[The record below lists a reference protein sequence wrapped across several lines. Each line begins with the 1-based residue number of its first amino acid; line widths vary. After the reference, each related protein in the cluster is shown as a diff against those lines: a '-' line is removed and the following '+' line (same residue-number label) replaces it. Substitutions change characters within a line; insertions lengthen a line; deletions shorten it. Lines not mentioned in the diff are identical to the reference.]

1 MEEEEQLLLTKEF
14 DAAQESWNKLTSD
27 VSSVIGSGVRAV
39 DDFIDQNIPGGEQ
52 FTARWRK
59 GAVRIL
65 KGTARFVQQEFE
77 AADRQ
82 VDEPIDSPGDIPY
95 FVAGA
100 FNRGKQQY
108 TENARSMAE
117 SAGIDPRAGDVLGE
131 VAGEIATFG
140 AGKLASTATKAI
152 PPGTGGMSPQLAT
165 VGASQINF
173 SRGAVNYQPPTVSKL
188 TITDPEFIAPGV
200 KPGIAQTPANIK
212 AREMLDKSLERLD
225 KRRSELDAM
234 LESGEVV
241 KGSSKFARLDKKIR
255 EERYGEMSS
264 FYNNLDQDPPAYRKK
279 PDKNIDPTN
288 EAVVLE
294 QHHLAAK
301 AQTQPFVEVMLE
313 VGDPDDLVALHEY
326 SRMLGVVMGNSRLNM
341 LDAPGPIHRAAL
353 AKTQTEKLG
362 NIHSAFSAAGMEPN
376 NKFVQNLLKDAKTS
390 DDVMRVFSQYA
401 QEYLIPQQNIAKKI
415 VKNYFEDYKV
425 NLTASQKA
433 RFNELV
439 SKANKGGD

>member
-1 MEEEEQLLLTKEF
+1 MDKPDFRDYPNSPEGLAAY
-14 DAAQESWNKLTSD
+14 DAATAEYNRIQKGPMIGTEFVDTVED
-27 VSSVIGSGVRAV
+27 VAGFV
-39 DDFIDQNIPGGEQ
+39 GEQ
-52 FTARWRK
+52 VTKIPLVRRGLQFLG
-59 GAVRIL
+59 GAVRTVDQVMSED
-65 KGTARFVQQEFE
+65 KGVGGMVYRTYKNVRS
-77 AADRQ
+77 AA
-82 VDEPIDSPGDIPY
+82 EKGFGDL
-95 FVAGA
+95 A
-100 FNRGKQQY
+100 
-108 TENARSMAE
+108 ENL
-117 SAGIDPRAGDVLGE
+117 GVDPRIGSFAGGE
-131 VAGEIATFG
+131 VVDTLATAGLGSVARKAATVVDT
-140 AGKLASTATKAI
+140 L
-152 PPGTGGMSPQLAT
+152 PPGGMSPQLAT
-165 VGASQINF
+165 AGASQINF
-173 SRGAVNYQPPTVSKL
+173 SRGTVTYQPPTVSKL

-212 AREMLDKSLERLD
+212 AREMLDKSLGRLD

-241 KGSSKFARLDKKIR
+241 KGSTKFARLDKKIR

-362 NIHSAFSAAGMEPN
+362 NIHSAFSAAEMEPN
-376 NKFVQNLLKDAKTS
+376 NKFVRNLLKDAKTS

-425 NLTASQKA
+425 NLTASQKT

-439 SKANKGGD
+439 AKANKGGD

>member
-1 MEEEEQLLLTKEF
+1 MEPNILDYPNSQEGIDAYEADLAEYNRIQKGPMIGTEF
-14 DAAQESWNKLTSD
+14 VDTVED
-27 VSSVIGSGVRAV
+27 VVESGVKQITKVPILRT
-39 DDFIDQNIPGGEQ
+39 GLQ
-52 FTARWRK
+52 FLG
-59 GAVRIL
+59 GAVRTIDQVMSEDQGPGGMIYRTYKNVKEASE
-65 KGTARFVQQEFE
+65 KGFGDLAESVGVDRRIGEFGGGE
-77 AADRQ
+77 F
-82 VDEPIDSPGDIPY
+82 ID
-95 FVAGA
+95 FVATA
-100 FNRGKQQY
+100 
-108 TENARSMAE
+108 
-117 SAGIDPRAGDVLGE
+117 
-131 VAGEIATFG
+131 G
-140 AGKLASTATKAI
+140 AGTVAKRAKNVIDKL
-152 PPGTGGMSPQLAT
+152 PPGGMSPQLAT

-212 AREMLDKSLERLD
+212 AREMLDKSLGRLD

-279 PDKNIDPTN
+279 TDKNIDPTN

-353 AKTQTEKLG
+353 AKTETEKLG

-376 NKFVQNLLKDAKTS
+376 NKFVRNLLKDAKTS

-439 SKANKGGD
+439 AKANKGGD

>member
-1 MEEEEQLLLTKEF
+1 MEEDNPLGLGYTPTIG
-14 DAAQESWNKLTSD
+14 DA
-27 VSSVIGSGVRAV
+27 
-39 DDFIDQNIPGGEQ
+39 
-52 FTARWRK
+52 
-59 GAVRIL
+59 
-65 KGTARFVQQEFE
+65 VQ
-77 AADRQ
+77 
-82 VDEPIDSPGDIPY
+82 
-95 FVAGA
+95 
-100 FNRGKQQY
+100 
-108 TENARSMAE
+108 
-117 SAGIDPRAGDVLGE
+117 
-131 VAGEIATFG
+131 
-140 AGKLASTATKAI
+140 
-152 PPGTGGMSPQLAT
+152 
-165 VGASQINF
+165 
-173 SRGAVNYQPPTVSKL
+173 GAVNYLGGVARFYQKTVPQFL
-188 TITDPEFIAPGV
+188 TGVRRGIKEEAEAPSPITGTLNPIQAAGELTTAYSQAESTALEQVASGVESLGLPEPVAGAAALAVSPFLPGPAEMGLVMKGGAATLMGLTVTDPRFIAPGV

-212 AREMLDKSLERLD
+212 AREMFDKSLGRLD

-279 PDKNIDPTN
+279 TDKNIDPTN

-353 AKTQTEKLG
+353 AKTETEKLG

-376 NKFVQNLLKDAKTS
+376 NKFVRNLLKDVKTS

>member
-1 MEEEEQLLLTKEF
+1 MEISNKFGSVFVQGFKDKLEQTY
-14 DAAQESWNKLTSD
+14 
-27 VSSVIGSGVRAV
+27 
-39 DDFIDQNIPGGEQ
+39 
-52 FTARWRK
+52 
-59 GAVRIL
+59 GAVKEAVPIV
-65 KGTARFVQQEFE
+65 GQVEEFYAGSE
-77 AADRQ
+77 ERAQSRLLERGFTPEQIQAAD
-82 VDEPIDSPGDIPY
+82 VE
-95 FVAGA
+95 
-100 FNRGKQQY
+100 KQQY
-108 TENARSMAE
+108 TKTGEATSQFLDTVSDVTN
-117 SAGIDPRAGDVLGE
+117 IDRDLV
-131 VAGEIATFG
+131 G
-140 AGKLASTATKAI
+140 AGAAVLENLVE
-152 PPGTGGMSPQLAT
+152 PGYGGA
-165 VGASQINF
+165 VAF
-173 SRGAVNYQPPTVSKL
+173 KRGAAALEMRDVTRLQRSVASAADPAQNYYL
-188 TITDPEFIAPGV
+188 TITDPKFIAPGV
-200 KPGIAQTPANIK
+200 KPGIAQTPANIQ
-212 AREMLDKSLERLD
+212 AREMLDKSLGRLD
-225 KRRSELDAM
+225 KRRSELDSM

-279 PDKNIDPTN
+279 TDKNIDPTN

-376 NKFVQNLLKDAKTS
+376 NKFVRNLLKDAKTS

-415 VKNYFEDYKV
+415 VKQYFEDYKV

-439 SKANKGGD
+439 SKANKGSN

>member
-1 MEEEEQLLLTKEF
+1 MEPNILNYPNSQEGI
-14 DAAQESWNKLTSD
+14 DAYEADLAEYNRIQKGPMIGTGFVDTVED
-27 VSSVIGSGVRAV
+27 VVESGVEQISKVPILRTGLQFLGGAV
-39 DDFIDQNIPGGEQ
+39 KTIDQVMSEDQGPGGMIYRTYKNVKAASEEG
-52 FTARWRK
+52 FGNLAENLGVDR
-59 GAVRIL
+59 RI
-65 KGTARFVQQEFE
+65 GEFGGGE
-77 AADRQ
+77 LIDFAAT
-82 VDEPIDSPGDIPY
+82 
-95 FVAGA
+95 AGA
-100 FNRGKQQY
+100 GTVVKRA
-108 TENARSMAE
+108 ENV
-117 SAGIDPRAGDVLGE
+117 ID
-131 VAGEIATFG
+131 
-140 AGKLASTATKAI
+140 KL
-152 PPGTGGMSPQLAT
+152 PPGGMLPQLAT
-165 VGASQINF
+165 VGAPKFNYN
-173 SRGAVNYQPPTVSKL
+173 RGSVTYQPPTVSKL
-188 TITDPEFIAPGV
+188 TVTDPEFIAPGV

-212 AREMLDKSLERLD
+212 ARKMLDESLARLD
-225 KRRSELDAM
+225 KRRAELDAM
-234 LESGEVV
+234 LENGEVV

-264 FYNNLDQDPPAYRKK
+264 FYNNLDQDPPAYRRKT
-279 PDKNIDPTN
+279 DKNIDPTN

-376 NKFVQNLLKDAKTS
+376 NKFVKNLLKDAKTS

-415 VKNYFEDYKV
+415 VKQYFEDYKV

-439 SKANKGGD
+439 SKANKGSN

>member
-1 MEEEEQLLLTKEF
+1 MEPNILDYPNSQEGIDAYEADLAEYNRIQKGPMIGTEFVDTVENVVESGIEQISKVPIFRTGLQFL
-14 DAAQESWNKLTSD
+14 
-27 VSSVIGSGVRAV
+27 GGAV
-39 DDFIDQNIPGGEQ
+39 KTVDQVMSQDQGPGGMVYRTYKNVKEASEEG
-52 FTARWRK
+52 FGDLAENLGVDR
-59 GAVRIL
+59 RI
-65 KGTARFVQQEFE
+65 GEFGGGE
-77 AADRQ
+77 V
-82 VDEPIDSPGDIPY
+82 VD
-95 FVAGA
+95 FVA
-100 FNRGKQQY
+100 
-108 TENARSMAE
+108 T
-117 SAGIDPRAGDVLGE
+117 AGVGTVAKRAKNVID
-131 VAGEIATFG
+131 
-140 AGKLASTATKAI
+140 KL
-152 PPGTGGMSPQLAT
+152 PPGGMSSQLAT
-165 VGASQINF
+165 AGTSQINI
-173 SRGAVNYQPPTVSKL
+173 SRGAVNYQPPTVAKL

-225 KRRSELDAM
+225 KRRSELDSM

-241 KGSSKFARLDKKIR
+241 KGSTKFARLDKKIR

-279 PDKNIDPTN
+279 TDKNIDPTN

-313 VGDPDDLVALHEY
+313 VGDPDDLAALHEY

-341 LDAPGPIHRAAL
+341 LDAPGPIHRVAL

-362 NIHSAFSAAGMEPN
+362 NIHSAFNAAGIEPN
-376 NKFVQNLLKDAKTS
+376 NKFVKNLLKDAKTS

-425 NLTASQKA
+425 NLAASQKA

>member
-1 MEEEEQLLLTKEF
+1 MEKPDIRDYPNVQEGYDAYDRDLARYNRIQKGPMIGTEFADTVEDVVQSAGEQISQIPFVSTGLQFLGGAVKTIDTVMSQDKGPGGMVYRTYKNVRSAAEEGFGDLAENLGV
-14 DAAQESWNKLTSD
+14 DPR
-27 VSSVIGSGVRAV
+27 IGSFA
-39 DDFIDQNIPGGEQ
+39 GGEVVDTLA
-52 FTARWRK
+52 TAGLGSVAK
-59 GAVRIL
+59 
-65 KGTARFVQQEFE
+65 K
-77 AADRQ
+77 AATV
-82 VDEPIDSPGDIPY
+82 VD
-95 FVAGA
+95 
-100 FNRGKQQY
+100 
-108 TENARSMAE
+108 T
-117 SAGIDPRAGDVLGE
+117 L
-131 VAGEIATFG
+131 
-140 AGKLASTATKAI
+140 
-152 PPGTGGMSPQLAT
+152 PPGGMSPQLAT

-173 SRGAVNYQPPTVSKL
+173 SRGVVNYQPPTVSKL

-200 KPGIAQTPANIK
+200 KPGIAQTPANVK

-279 PDKNIDPTN
+279 TDKNIDPTN

-353 AKTQTEKLG
+353 AKTETEKLG

-376 NKFVQNLLKDAKTS
+376 NKFVRNLLKDVKTS

-439 SKANKGGD
+439 SKANKGGN

>member
-1 MEEEEQLLLTKEF
+1 MEEDNPLGLGYTPTIGDAIQGTVNYLGGVARFYQKTVPQFLTGVRRGIKEEAEAPSPITGTLNPIQAAGELTT
-14 DAAQESWNKLTSD
+14 AYSQVESTALEQ
-27 VSSVIGSGVRAV
+27 VASGVESLGL
-39 DDFIDQNIPGGEQ
+39 P
-52 FTARWRK
+52 
-59 GAVRIL
+59 
-65 KGTARFVQQEFE
+65 
-77 AADRQ
+77 
-82 VDEPIDSPGDIPY
+82 EP
-95 FVAGA
+95 VAGA
-100 FNRGKQQY
+100 AALAVSPFLPGP
-108 TENARSMAE
+108 AE
-117 SAGIDPRAGDVLGE
+117 AGLIMKGGTATLMGLTVTDPR
-131 VAGEIATFG
+131 
-140 AGKLASTATKAI
+140 
-152 PPGTGGMSPQLAT
+152 
-165 VGASQINF
+165 
-173 SRGAVNYQPPTVSKL
+173 
-188 TITDPEFIAPGV
+188 FIAPGV

-212 AREMLDKSLERLD
+212 AREMFDKSLGRLD

-279 PDKNIDPTN
+279 TDKNIDPTN

-376 NKFVQNLLKDAKTS
+376 NKFVRNLLKDAKTS

-439 SKANKGGD
+439 AKANKGGD

>member
-1 MEEEEQLLLTKEF
+1 MEEEKQLLGTRGF
-14 DAAQESWNKLTSD
+14 DAAQEGWNKLTGG
-27 VSSVIGSGVRAV
+27 VSSVIQSGVQAA
-39 DDFIDQNIPGGEQ
+39 DDFIDKNIPGGEQ
-52 FTARWRK
+52 FTARWRQ

-65 KGTARFVQQEFE
+65 GGTARFVQQELE

-82 VDEPIDSPGDIPY
+82 VDDPIDHIGDLPY
-95 FVAGA
+95 FAVGA

-108 TENARSMAE
+108 TENARRMTE
-117 SAGIDPRAGDVLGE
+117 SAGIDPRAGNVLGE
-131 VAGEIATFG
+131 VASEIATFG
-140 AGKLASTATKAI
+140 AGKLFNAATKVI
-152 PPGTGGMSPQLAT
+152 PPGTGGLTPQLAT
-165 VGASQINF
+165 VGTSQINI
-173 SRGAVNYQPPTVSKL
+173 SRGAVNYQPPTVAKL

-212 AREMLDKSLERLD
+212 AREMLDKSLGRLD

-241 KGSSKFARLDKKIR
+241 KGSGKFARLDKKIR

-279 PDKNIDPTN
+279 PDKNVDPTN

-301 AQTQPFVEVMLE
+301 AQTQPFAEVMLE

-341 LDAPGPIHRAAL
+341 LDAPGPIHRVAL
-353 AKTQTEKLG
+353 AKTEMEKLG

-376 NKFVQNLLKDAKTS
+376 NKFVRNLLKDAKTS

>member
-1 MEEEEQLLLTKEF
+1 MINIDKGSVKFGTSFVEGVKQTLGQTYEAVKEAVPIVGQVEEFYAGSEKRAQSRLLERGFTPEQI
-14 DAAQESWNKLTSD
+14 Q
-27 VSSVIGSGVRAV
+27 
-39 DDFIDQNIPGGEQ
+39 
-52 FTARWRK
+52 
-59 GAVRIL
+59 
-65 KGTARFVQQEFE
+65 
-77 AADRQ
+77 AAD
-82 VDEPIDSPGDIPY
+82 VE
-95 FVAGA
+95 
-100 FNRGKQQY
+100 KQQY
-108 TENARSMAE
+108 TKTGEATSRFIQDVSDVTNIAPELVQAGAFVAE
-117 SAGIDPRAGDVLGE
+117 SVFDARMGGRMTLD
-131 VAGEIATFG
+131 
-140 AGKLASTATKAI
+140 TA
-152 PPGTGGMSPQLAT
+152 
-165 VGASQINF
+165 
-173 SRGAVNYQPPTVSKL
+173 RGAARLMPAEPVQAL
-188 TITDPEFIAPGV
+188 TITDPKFIAPGV

-212 AREMLDKSLERLD
+212 AREMLDKSLGRLD

-279 PDKNIDPTN
+279 TDKNVDPTN

-353 AKTQTEKLG
+353 AKTETEKLG

-376 NKFVQNLLKDAKTS
+376 NKFVRNLLKDAKTS

-439 SKANKGGD
+439 AKANKGGD

>member
-1 MEEEEQLLLTKEF
+1 MEPNILNYPNSQEGIDAYEADLAEYNRIQKGPMIGTEF
-14 DAAQESWNKLTSD
+14 VDTVED
-27 VSSVIGSGVRAV
+27 VVESGV
-39 DDFIDQNIPGGEQ
+39 EQ
-52 FTARWRK
+52 ISKVPILRTGLQFLG
-59 GAVRIL
+59 GAVRTIDQVMSEDQGPGGMIYRTYKNVKEASEEGFGNL
-65 KGTARFVQQEFE
+65 AENLGVDRRIGEFGGGE
-77 AADRQ
+77 L
-82 VDEPIDSPGDIPY
+82 VD
-95 FVAGA
+95 FVATA
-100 FNRGKQQY
+100 
-108 TENARSMAE
+108 
-117 SAGIDPRAGDVLGE
+117 
-131 VAGEIATFG
+131 G
-140 AGKLASTATKAI
+140 AGTVVKRAENVIDKL
-152 PPGTGGMSPQLAT
+152 PPGGMLPQLAT
-165 VGASQINF
+165 VGPPKFNYN
-173 SRGAVNYQPPTVSKL
+173 RGSVTYQPSTVSKL
-188 TITDPEFIAPGV
+188 TVTDPEFIAPGV

-212 AREMLDKSLERLD
+212 AREMLDKSLARLD

-234 LESGEVV
+234 LENGEVV
-241 KGSSKFARLDKKIR
+241 KGSSKYARLDKKIR

-279 PDKNIDPTN
+279 TDKNVDPTN

-353 AKTQTEKLG
+353 AKTETEKLG

-376 NKFVQNLLKDAKTS
+376 NKFVRNLLKDATTS

-415 VKNYFEDYKV
+415 VKQYFEDYKI

-439 SKANKGGD
+439 SKANKGSN

>member
-1 MEEEEQLLLTKEF
+1 MEIANKFGSVFVQGFKDKLEQTY
-14 DAAQESWNKLTSD
+14 
-27 VSSVIGSGVRAV
+27 
-39 DDFIDQNIPGGEQ
+39 
-52 FTARWRK
+52 
-59 GAVRIL
+59 GAVKEAVPIVGQVEEFYAGSEDRANTRLLERGFSQEQID
-65 KGTARFVQQEFE
+65 TANVE
-77 AADRQ
+77 
-82 VDEPIDSPGDIPY
+82 
-95 FVAGA
+95 
-100 FNRGKQQY
+100 KQQY
-108 TENARSMAE
+108 TKTGEATSQFLDTVSDVTN
-117 SAGIDPRAGDVLGE
+117 IDRDIV
-131 VAGEIATFG
+131 G
-140 AGKLASTATKAI
+140 AGAFVLENLVE
-152 PPGTGGMSPQLAT
+152 PGFGGA
-165 VGASQINF
+165 VAF
-173 SRGAVNYQPPTVSKL
+173 KRGAAALEMRDVTKLQRSVAAAADPAQNYYL
-188 TITDPEFIAPGV
+188 TITDPKFIAPGV
-200 KPGIAQTPANIK
+200 KQGIAGTPVNIK
-212 AREMLDKSLERLD
+212 AREMLDTSLARLD

-241 KGSSKFARLDKKIR
+241 KRSSKFARLDKKIR

-279 PDKNIDPTN
+279 TDKNIDPTN

-362 NIHSAFSAAGMEPN
+362 NIHSAFSAVGMEPN
-376 NKFVQNLLKDAKTS
+376 NKFVRNLLKDAKTS

-415 VKNYFEDYKV
+415 VKQYFEDYKV
-425 NLTASQKA
+425 NLTASQKT

-439 SKANKGGD
+439 AKANK

>member
-1 MEEEEQLLLTKEF
+1 MDKPDFRQYPNTQEGLDAYDRDLAAYEREQKPLLGKKTVDTIE
-14 DAAQESWNKLTSD
+14 DVAGQVAQVPGIKQGLQL
-27 VSSVIGSGVRAV
+27 IGGA
-39 DDFIDQNIPGGEQ
+39 
-52 FTARWRK
+52 ARW
-59 GAVRIL
+59 
-65 KGTARFVQQEFE
+65 
-77 AADRQ
+77 
-82 VDEPIDSPGDIPY
+82 VDETMTQDQGIGGQLYRSYQTLKTTSEQRFGDL
-95 FVAGA
+95 
-100 FNRGKQQY
+100 
-108 TENARSMAE
+108 AE
-117 SAGIDPRAGDVLGE
+117 DLGIDPRIGFFAGGE
-131 VAGEIATFG
+131 VVDALTTAGLGSVARKAT
-140 AGKLASTATKAI
+140 AVVDTL
-152 PPGTGGMSPQLAT
+152 PPGGMSPQLAT

-188 TITDPEFIAPGV
+188 TITDPEFIAPGI

-279 PDKNIDPTN
+279 TDKNVDPTN

-353 AKTQTEKLG
+353 AKTETEKLG

-376 NKFVQNLLKDAKTS
+376 NKFVRNLLKDAKTS

>member
-1 MEEEEQLLLTKEF
+1 MDKPDFRDYPNSPEGLAAY
-14 DAAQESWNKLTSD
+14 DAATAEYNRIQKGPMIGTEFVDTVED
-27 VSSVIGSGVRAV
+27 VAGFV
-39 DDFIDQNIPGGEQ
+39 GEQ
-52 FTARWRK
+52 VTKIPLVRSGLQFLG
-59 GAVRIL
+59 GAVRTVDQVMSED
-65 KGTARFVQQEFE
+65 KGVGGMVYRTYKNVRS
-77 AADRQ
+77 AA
-82 VDEPIDSPGDIPY
+82 EEGFGDL
-95 FVAGA
+95 A
-100 FNRGKQQY
+100 
-108 TENARSMAE
+108 ENL
-117 SAGIDPRAGDVLGE
+117 GVDPRIGSFAGGE
-131 VAGEIATFG
+131 VVDTLATAGLGSAAKKAATVVDS
-140 AGKLASTATKAI
+140 L
-152 PPGTGGMSPQLAT
+152 PPGGMSPQLAT

-173 SRGAVNYQPPTVSKL
+173 SRGTVTYQPPTVSKL

-200 KPGIAQTPANIK
+200 KPGIAQTPANVK
-212 AREMLDKSLERLD
+212 AREMLDKSLGRLD
-225 KRRSELDAM
+225 KRRSELDSM

-241 KGSSKFARLDKKIR
+241 KGSTKFARLDKKIR

-279 PDKNIDPTN
+279 TDKNIDPTN

-341 LDAPGPIHRAAL
+341 LDAPGPIHRVAL

-362 NIHSAFSAAGMEPN
+362 NIHSAFNAAGIEPN
-376 NKFVQNLLKDAKTS
+376 NKFVKNLLKDAKTS

>member
-1 MEEEEQLLLTKEF
+1 MINIDKGSVKFGTSFVESVKQTLGQTYEAVKEAVPVVGQVEEFYAGSEDRANTRLLERGFSQEQI
-14 DAAQESWNKLTSD
+14 DAANAE
-27 VSSVIGSGVRAV
+27 
-39 DDFIDQNIPGGEQ
+39 
-52 FTARWRK
+52 
-59 GAVRIL
+59 
-65 KGTARFVQQEFE
+65 
-77 AADRQ
+77 
-82 VDEPIDSPGDIPY
+82 
-95 FVAGA
+95 
-100 FNRGKQQY
+100 KQQY
-108 TENARSMAE
+108 TKTGEATSQFLDTVSDVTN
-117 SAGIDPRAGDVLGE
+117 IDRDLV
-131 VAGEIATFG
+131 G
-140 AGKLASTATKAI
+140 AGAFAAETMLDARMGGRMVFDTAK
-152 PPGTGGMSPQLAT
+152 
-165 VGASQINF
+165 GAARMMPAEAAQ
-173 SRGAVNYQPPTVSKL
+173 AL
-188 TITDPEFIAPGV
+188 TITDPKFIAPGV
-200 KPGIAQTPANIK
+200 KPGIAQTPANVK
-212 AREMLDKSLERLD
+212 AREMLDKSLGRLN
-225 KRRSELDAM
+225 KRRSELDSM

-279 PDKNIDPTN
+279 TDKNIDPTN

-376 NKFVQNLLKDAKTS
+376 NKFVQNLLKDVKTS

>member
-1 MEEEEQLLLTKEF
+1 MINIDKGSVKFGTSFVESVKQTLGQTYEAVKEAVPVVGQVEEFYAGSEDRANTRLLERGFSQEQI
-14 DAAQESWNKLTSD
+14 DAANAE
-27 VSSVIGSGVRAV
+27 
-39 DDFIDQNIPGGEQ
+39 
-52 FTARWRK
+52 
-59 GAVRIL
+59 
-65 KGTARFVQQEFE
+65 
-77 AADRQ
+77 
-82 VDEPIDSPGDIPY
+82 
-95 FVAGA
+95 
-100 FNRGKQQY
+100 KQQY
-108 TENARSMAE
+108 TKTGEATSQFLDTVSDVTN
-117 SAGIDPRAGDVLGE
+117 IDRDLV
-131 VAGEIATFG
+131 G
-140 AGKLASTATKAI
+140 AGAFAAETMLDARMGGRMVFDTAK
-152 PPGTGGMSPQLAT
+152 
-165 VGASQINF
+165 GAARMMPAEAAQ
-173 SRGAVNYQPPTVSKL
+173 AL
-188 TITDPEFIAPGV
+188 TITDPKFIAPGV
-200 KPGIAQTPANIK
+200 KPGIAQTPANVK
-212 AREMLDKSLERLD
+212 AREMLDKSLGRLN
-225 KRRSELDAM
+225 KRRSELDSM

-279 PDKNIDPTN
+279 TDKNIDPTN

-376 NKFVQNLLKDAKTS
+376 NKFVRNLLKDAKTS

>member
-1 MEEEEQLLLTKEF
+1 MINIDKGSVKWGSSFVEGVKQTLGQTYEAVKEAVPIVGQVEEFYAGSEERAQSRLLERGFT
-14 DAAQESWNKLTSD
+14 
-27 VSSVIGSGVRAV
+27 
-39 DDFIDQNIPGGEQ
+39 PEQ
-52 FTARWRK
+52 
-59 GAVRIL
+59 I
-65 KGTARFVQQEFE
+65 Q
-77 AADRQ
+77 AAD
-82 VDEPIDSPGDIPY
+82 VE
-95 FVAGA
+95 
-100 FNRGKQQY
+100 KQQY
-108 TENARSMAE
+108 TKTGEATSQFIQDVSDVTNIAPELVQAGAFAAEMVLDARM
-117 SAGIDPRAGDVLGE
+117 
-131 VAGEIATFG
+131 
-140 AGKLASTATKAI
+140 
-152 PPGTGGMSPQLAT
+152 GGRMTLDT
-165 VGASQINF
+165 V
-173 SRGAVNYQPPTVSKL
+173 RGAARLMPAEPVQAL
-188 TITDPEFIAPGV
+188 TITDPKFIAPGV

-212 AREMLDKSLERLD
+212 AREMFDKSLGRLD

-279 PDKNIDPTN
+279 TDKNIDPTN
-288 EAVVLE
+288 EAVVSE

-376 NKFVQNLLKDAKTS
+376 NKFVKNLLKDAKTS

-439 SKANKGGD
+439 AKANKGGD

>member
-1 MEEEEQLLLTKEF
+1 MEPNILNYPNSQEGI
-14 DAAQESWNKLTSD
+14 DAYEADLAEYNRIQKGPMIGTGFVDTVED
-27 VSSVIGSGVRAV
+27 VVESGVEQISKVPIFRMGLQ
-39 DDFIDQNIPGGEQ
+39 FIG
-52 FTARWRK
+52 
-59 GAVRIL
+59 GAVRTVDQVMSEDQGVGGMVYRTYKNVKEASEEGFGDLAENLGVDRRI
-65 KGTARFVQQEFE
+65 GEFGGGE
-77 AADRQ
+77 V
-82 VDEPIDSPGDIPY
+82 VDFIAT
-95 FVAGA
+95 AGA
-100 FNRGKQQY
+100 GTVVK
-108 TENARSMAE
+108 
-117 SAGIDPRAGDVLGE
+117 RAKNVVD
-131 VAGEIATFG
+131 
-140 AGKLASTATKAI
+140 KL
-152 PPGTGGMSPQLAT
+152 PPGGMSPQLAT
-165 VGASQINF
+165 VGSSQINF

-212 AREMLDKSLERLD
+212 ARKMLDKSLKRLD
-225 KRRSELDAM
+225 KRRAELDAM

-264 FYNNLDQDPPAYRKK
+264 FYNNLDQDPPAYRRKT
-279 PDKNIDPTN
+279 DKNIDPTN

-390 DDVMRVFSQYA
+390 DDVMRIFSQYA

-415 VKNYFEDYKV
+415 VKQYFEDYKV

-439 SKANKGGD
+439 SKANKGSN

>member
-1 MEEEEQLLLTKEF
+1 MINIDKGSVKWGSSFVEGVKQTLGQTYEAVKEAVPIVGQVEEFYAGSEERAQSRLLERGFT
-14 DAAQESWNKLTSD
+14 
-27 VSSVIGSGVRAV
+27 
-39 DDFIDQNIPGGEQ
+39 PEQ
-52 FTARWRK
+52 
-59 GAVRIL
+59 I
-65 KGTARFVQQEFE
+65 Q
-77 AADRQ
+77 AAD
-82 VDEPIDSPGDIPY
+82 VE
-95 FVAGA
+95 
-100 FNRGKQQY
+100 KQQY
-108 TENARSMAE
+108 TKTGEATSQFIQDVSDVTNIAPELVQAGAFAAEMVLDARM
-117 SAGIDPRAGDVLGE
+117 GGRMTLD
-131 VAGEIATFG
+131 
-140 AGKLASTATKAI
+140 TA
-152 PPGTGGMSPQLAT
+152 
-165 VGASQINF
+165 
-173 SRGAVNYQPPTVSKL
+173 RGAARLMPAEPVQAL
-188 TITDPEFIAPGV
+188 TITDPKFIAPGV

-212 AREMLDKSLERLD
+212 AREMLDKSLGRLD

-279 PDKNIDPTN
+279 TDKNIDPTN

-376 NKFVQNLLKDAKTS
+376 NKFVKNLLKDAKTS

-439 SKANKGGD
+439 AKANKGGD